1 MKYLLDSNIF
11 IEAKN
16 RYYSFE
22 IAPGFWNWLEK
33 FTEEQSFLTIREVRD
48 EIIEYDDELK
58 EWFLGFPLNCF
69 IEADLDIQDKM
80 RCITN
85 FVMNNKTYN
94 PDNKNYFLARADPWL
109 IATAMTG
116 DYVVVTHEAKAGPGT
131 KKVKIPNVCEIFDV
145 RYTTIFDLMKIK
157 KVKLKI

>member
-1 MKYLLDSNIF
+1 M
-11 IEAKN
+11 
-16 RYYSFE
+16 R
-22 IAPGFWNWLEK
+22 
-33 FTEEQSFLTIREVRD
+33 
-48 EIIEYDDELK
+48 
-58 EWFLGFPLNCF
+58 FPLNCF

-80 RCITN
+80 RYITN

-94 PDNKNYFLARADPWL
+94 PANKNYFLARADPWL

-157 KVKLKI
+157 KVKMKI